1 VVVRKREER
10 EVAGFEA
17 LDGGGAS
24 DEDDVFPCL
33 RVAAVCDCDRARREA
48 TLRMIDQA
56 RLAGY
61 NAICNVRY
69 ESADI
74 AGNAATNDGRT
85 KPLKMASCTVSG
97 TAYVQA

>member
-1 VVVRKREER
+1 MEDKLPTPEELGER
-10 EVAGFEA
+10 LKKGEITEA
-17 LDGGGAS
+17 EAIEIMS
-24 DEDDVFPCL
+24 E
-33 RVAAVCDCDRARREA
+33 RARREA